1 VTRGVSGSLVWLA
14 SYPKSGSTWLRAMLT
29 HLLHAPGEDFSV
41 NALAGGIVGGDR
53 HALDDA
59 CAISS
64 AEMTPAELLPYR
76 ALLHR
81 QMAAEAAAPF
91 FVKTHDLYA
100 CAPDGT
106 ALFPADAS
114 RAAIYIVRNPLDVAL
129 SFSHHSQQDLD
140 ATIAR
145 MADGQA
151 TLNVWPDRISDF
163 LPVHLGRWSDHIA
176 GWTQQEAIPVC
187 LIRYEDMLADPAAAL
202 ARVAAAAGIDA
213 APDTIAAAARAS
225 SLDRLQAREAAEG
238 FSEKPANMPTFFRS
252 GRAGEWASALTEAQV
267 ARIVAD
273 HGDRMAALDY
283 LPASTA

>member
-1 VTRGVSGSLVWLA
+1 MTRAVPGSIVWLA
-14 SYPKSGSTWLRAMLT
+14 SYPKSGNTWLRAMLT

-81 QMAAEAAAPF
+81 QMAAEAPAPF

-100 CAPDGT
+100 CAADGT

-129 SFSHHSQQDLD
+129 SFAHHSQQDLD

-145 MADGQA
+145 MADAHA
-151 TLNVWPDRISDF
+151 TLNVWPDRVSDF
-163 LPVHLGRWSDHIA
+163 LPVHLGRWSDHVA
-176 GWTQQEAIPVC
+176 SWTRQRAIPVC
-187 LIRYEDMLADPAAAL
+187 LIRYEDMLADPGAAL
-202 ARVAAAAGIDA
+202 TRVAAAAGIA
-213 APDTIAAAARAS
+213 ATPEAIAAAARAS
-225 SLDRLQAREAAEG
+225 SLESLQAREAAEG
-238 FSEKPANMPTFFRS
+238 FSEKPANMPTFFRT
-252 GRAGEWASALTEAQV
+252 GRAGDWASALGEAQV

-273 HGDRMAALDY
+273 HRAQMAAFDY
-283 LPASTA
+283 LRASTA

>member
-1 VTRGVSGSLVWLA
+1 MPGSLVWLA
-14 SYPKSGSTWLRAMLT
+14 SYPKSGNTWLRAMLT
-29 HLLHAPGEDFSV
+29 NLLHAPGDDFSV
-41 NALAGGIVGGDR
+41 NALAGGITGGDR

-64 AEMTPAELLPYR
+64 AEMTAAELLPYR

-91 FVKTHDLYA
+91 FVKTHDQYA
-100 CAPDGT
+100 LGADGT

-129 SFSHHSQQDLD
+129 SFAHHSQQDLD

-145 MADGQA
+145 MADRHA

-163 LPVHLGRWSDHIA
+163 LPVHLGRWSDHVA
-176 GWTQQEAIPVC
+176 GWTQQQAIRVC
-187 LIRYEDMLADPAAAL
+187 LLRYEDMLADPAMAL
-202 ARVAAAAGIDA
+202 KRVADAVGIDTNPEAVAAAVA
-213 APDTIAAAARAS
+213 AS
-225 SLDRLQAREAAEG
+225 SLENLQLREAAEG
-238 FSEKPANMPTFFRS
+238 FSEKPANMPAFFRS
-252 GRAGEWASALTEAQV
+252 GRAGEWTAVLSEAQV

-273 HGDRMAALDY
+273 HRAQMAALDY
-283 LPASTA
+283 LPPSIA

>member
-1 VTRGVSGSLVWLA
+1 MAGSLVWLA
-14 SYPKSGSTWLRAMLT
+14 SYPKSGNTWLRAMLS
-29 HLLHAPGEDFSV
+29 HLLHAPGETFSV
-41 NALAGGIVGGDR
+41 NALAGGIIGGDR

-81 QMAAEAAAPF
+81 QMAAEVAAPF
-91 FVKTHDLYA
+91 FVKTHDRYA
-100 CAPDGT
+100 LAPDGT

-129 SFSHHSQQDLD
+129 SFAHHSQQDLE

-163 LPVHLGRWSDHIA
+163 LPVHLGRWSDHVA
-176 GWTQQEAIPVC
+176 GWTQQQAIPVC
-187 LIRYEDMLADPAAAL
+187 VIRYEDMLADPVAAL
-202 ARVAAAAGIDA
+202 GRVAAASGIDTTPEA
-213 APDTIAAAARAS
+213 IAAAARAS
-225 SLDRLQAREAAEG
+225 SLESLQAREAAEG
-238 FSEKPANMPTFFRS
+238 FSEKPANMPAFFRS

-273 HGDRMAALDY
+273 HRGQMATLDY
-283 LPASTA
+283 LPPSIA